1 MYNSWDHDALL
12 NYHNDVYFNSPVRT
26 SCESCSFVHIGGN
39 ESAEIHFHKFKLALL
54 STQVFNFSLDI
65 H

>member
-12 NYHNDVYFNSPVRT
+12 NYHNDVYFNSPIRT
-26 SCESCSFVHIGGN
+26 SYESCFFVHIGGN

-54 STQVFNFSLDI
+54 STQVLNFSLDV